1 MITKV
6 IFNYNTNFMLERHQN
21 WIQVNQKHLHTT
33 EYLSKVSDA
42 TFIYSFSTVTEWNAQ
57 ESGTL
62 QVVKD
67 ISMLPSKID
76 QLKVH
81 HRM

>member
-6 IFNYNTNFMLERHQN
+6 IFNYYNANFMLERHQN

-42 TFIYSFSTVTEWNAQ
+42 TFIYSFSTVTECTGKW
-57 ESGTL
+57 
-62 QVVKD
+62 D
-67 ISMLPSKID
+67 ITGSERYIYVAFKNRST
-76 QLKVH
+76 
-81 HRM
+81 